1 MGQSMFANRRLVGL
15 GSHLKTVSVIIA
27 DDMHDDPVSRRQ
39 INLPHGRVDCPAFLP
54 DGTQAIVRA
63 VEASDLEKAGLQALQ
78 TNVFHLMQRP
88 GTTTIEAL
96 GGLHSLMGWQ
106 RPITTDSGG
115 FQIYSLIRQ
124 NPKHGSITENGASFK
139 APSLSRNVRLTPEKS
154 IQLQFKYG
162 SDLLFC
168 LDDCTHV
175 DDDDSVQ
182 RSSVDRT
189 VAWAARCKVEYEK
202 LVEAKSL
209 NTSNRPH
216 LYAVIQGGG
225 DQALR
230 RECAEKLLEIGFDGY
245 GYGGWPLDADGNLLV
260 DLLGYTRQLIS
271 ADLPMHA
278 LGIGHPES
286 VRVCAGL
293 GYNLFDSVM
302 PTRDAR
308 HARLY
313 RFESDPAQRLPVNHW
328 FSFIHL
334 KDQRYRKDAS
344 PLSEFCDCLACQ
356 RYTRGYLQ
364 HLLQVDRSAYE
375 RLATIHNLRFM
386 TLLMRNLR
394 SAS

>member
-1 MGQSMFANRRLVGL
+1 MG
-15 GSHLKTVSVIIA
+15 GSHPISVSVIIA
-27 DDMHDDPVSRRQ
+27 VDMSDLRISRRH
-39 INLPHGRVDCPAFLP
+39 IDFVHGRVECPAFLP
-54 DGTQAIVRA
+54 DGTQAAVRA
-63 VEASDLEKAGLQALQ
+63 VDASDLETTGIQALQ

-124 NPKHGSITENGASFK
+124 NPKHGSITDNGASFK
-139 APSLSRNVRLTPEKS
+139 APSLSRNIRLTPEKS

-175 DDDDSVQ
+175 DEDESVQ
-182 RSSVDRT
+182 RESVERT
-189 VAWAARCKVEYEK
+189 IAWAARCKAEFEK
-202 LVEAKSL
+202 LVEAKGL
-209 NTSNRPH
+209 EPAKRPH

-225 DQALR
+225 NRELR
-230 RECAEKLLEIGFDGY
+230 RECAQRLQEIGFDGY
-245 GYGGWPLDADGNLLV
+245 GYGGWPLDSDGNLLIE
-260 DLLGYTRQLIS
+260 LLGFTRRLIP
-271 ADLPMHA
+271 ADIPMHA
-278 LGIGHPES
+278 LGIGHPAS
-286 VRVCAGL
+286 VRACAGL
-293 GYNLFDSVM
+293 GYELFDSVM

-313 RFESDPAQRLPVNHW
+313 RFEADPAGGLPDEKW

-334 KDQRYRKDAS
+334 KDQRYFKDSS
-344 PLSEFCDCLACQ
+344 PVSEYCDCLLCQ
-356 RYTRGYLQ
+356 RYSRGYLH

-386 TLLMRNLR
+386 TLLMDNLR
-394 SAS
+394 RTP

>member
-1 MGQSMFANRRLVGL
+1 MNQS
-15 GSHLKTVSVIIA
+15 KI
-27 DDMHDDPVSRRQ
+27 SRRQ
-39 INLPHGRVDCPAFLP
+39 VELPHGRVECPAFLP
-54 DGTQAIVRA
+54 DGTQAVVRA
-63 VEASDLEKAGLQALQ
+63 ADAADLERVGIQALQ

-96 GGLHSLMGWQ
+96 GGLHSLMGWR

-124 NPKHGSITENGASFK
+124 NPKHGSITDNGASFK

-175 DDDDSVQ
+175 DEDDAVQ
-182 RSSVDRT
+182 RSSVERT
-189 VAWAARCKVEYEK
+189 IAWAGRCKAEYEK
-202 LVEAKSL
+202 LVEAKGLAPSQ
-209 NTSNRPH
+209 RPH

-225 DQALR
+225 DKALR
-230 RECAEKLLEIGFDGY
+230 QECAEKLMQIGFDGY
-245 GYGGWPLDADGNLLV
+245 GYGGWPLDSDGNLLV
-260 DLLGYTRQLIS
+260 DLLGYTRNLIP
-271 ADLPMHA
+271 ADIPMHA

-286 VRVCAGL
+286 VRTCAHL
-293 GYNLFDSVM
+293 GYELFDSVM

-308 HARLY
+308 HGRLY
-313 RFESDPAQRLPVNHW
+313 RFEADPAAGLPPEHW
-328 FSFIHL
+328 YSFVHL
-334 KDQRYRKDAS
+334 KDQRYLKDSS
-344 PLSEFCDCLACQ
+344 PVSEVCDCLLCQ
-356 RYTRGYLQ
+356 RYSRGYLH

-386 TLLMRNLR
+386 AQLMSSLR
-394 SAS
+394 RAP